1 MMNLLDINFSLNDKT
16 TQIILICVLVAFIVL
31 LAVISIVI
39 VSLHKKRKSAVAEP
53 EAEIVPE
60 VEPLPESGTEIVPE
74 VEPLPEAE
82 TEIVPEVEPL
92 PEVETEI
99 IPELKPLSETD
110 TEIINEIEAETA
122 CEPVFVPLNTEEE
135 EEDEEEDNVP
145 EEEEVVEEVRVDE
158 KTGVSFVVRYRK
170 SFTAK
175 YIQSGDINKSYYT
188 MLKNA
193 LLSYKKVKTRLGWG
207 QENFNFGRVNIARFT
222 MRGKSLCVYFALNP
236 DDYADTKYKVE
247 RSESKKYEA
256 VPCMYR
262 IKNGRRAKYA
272 LDLIS
277 ALAEKFGLIKSE
289 DMNEN
294 YYLPYEETQAL
305 IDRGLIKETVFKKGE
320 ESLSETETLE
330 ETAVTE
336 TEIQPEEIK
345 KEVIRQ
351 QSFEEVKEKQRE
363 EVNAYEAD
371 EIITDE
377 VATVLIEVKRKTKR
391 EDKFSSGKKGIINI
405 DVLSENFESGE
416 TVTLETLKDKKL
428 LKANVASY
436 KVLARGSI
444 TKPLIVEA
452 NEFSIEAVKMIVLT
466 GGRAIKIH

>member
-1 MMNLLDINFSLNDKT
+1 MINLLDTNFSLNDKT
-16 TQIILICVLVAFIVL
+16 TQIILICVLVALVVL
-31 LAVISIVI
+31 FAVLSIVI
-39 VSLHKKRKSAVAEP
+39 VVLKKRKSAVKGISEPVPEP
-53 EAEIVPE
+53 EADPVPE
-60 VEPLPESGTEIVPE
+60 IETQSEPASLPAAEIKTEQESEPVSEPEIKTEQKA
-74 VEPLPEAE
+74 EPVSE
-82 TEIVPEVEPL
+82 
-92 PEVETEI
+92 
-99 IPELKPLSETD
+99 SETK
-110 TEIINEIEAETA
+110 TEQ
-122 CEPVFVPLNTEEE
+122 EPVVVSVNTEEE
-135 EEDEEEDNVP
+135 EDDEEDDHVP

-175 YIQSGDINKSYYT
+175 YIQSSDVNKSYYT

-193 LLSYKKVKTRLGWG
+193 LLSYKKVRTRLGWG

-236 DDYADTKYKVE
+236 DDYAETKYKVE

-277 ALAEKFGLIKSE
+277 ALAEKFGLIKTE
-289 DMNEN
+289 DVNDD

-305 IDRGLIKETVFKKGE
+305 IDRGLIKETVLKKGE
-320 ESLSETETLE
+320 ELIPEEETFE
-330 ETAVTE
+330 ETAVAE
-336 TEIQPEEIK
+336 VEIQFE
-345 KEVIRQ
+345 KEAVKELIRQ

-363 EVNAYEAD
+363 EVNVSEAD

-377 VATVLIEVKRKTKR
+377 VATVLIEFRRNTKR
-391 EDKFSSGKKGIINI
+391 EDRVSSGKKGIINI

-416 TVTLETLKDKKL
+416 TVTLETLKERKL
-428 LKANVASY
+428 LKSNVAAF

-466 GGRAIKIH
+466 GGRAIKIK